1 MDDDNSETSASE
13 TTQTVDG
20 EISNPQ
26 FGVSVVYPTQS
37 EESAVHPT
45 QSGMSAVYPTQS
57 VASAVFPSQS
67 GVSGVYPTQSGSSA
81 AYPPAK
87 KSPHGAVSQTQ
98 LSRCSTLSPQPGDEV
113 LSNAWKCPCKSLNF
127 FYPLRDFILD
137 KTYTFYFY

>member
-13 TTQTVDG
+13 TMQTVDG

-26 FGVSVVYPTQS
+26 FG
-37 EESAVHPT
+37 A
-45 QSGMSAVYPTQS
+45 SAVY
-57 VASAVFPSQS
+57 PSQS

-98 LSRCSTLSPQPGDEV
+98 PGRCSTMSPQPGDEV
-113 LSNAWKCPCKSLNF
+113 SSNAGKYIALVSL
-127 FYPLRDFILD
+127 
-137 KTYTFYFY
+137 